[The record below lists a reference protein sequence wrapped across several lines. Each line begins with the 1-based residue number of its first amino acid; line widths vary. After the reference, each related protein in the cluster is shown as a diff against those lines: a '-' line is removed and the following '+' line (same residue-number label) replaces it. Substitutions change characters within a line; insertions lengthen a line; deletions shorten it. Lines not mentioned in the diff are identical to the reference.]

1 MKLIFQTYKNMNDY
15 ITLFYYEGISYLI
28 RLDMYIDLLKFT
40 TLYTVKLNGYKI
52 KETNNLKEAIDCYN
66 ENSKA
71 RF

>member
-1 MKLIFQTYKNMNDY
+1 MNDY